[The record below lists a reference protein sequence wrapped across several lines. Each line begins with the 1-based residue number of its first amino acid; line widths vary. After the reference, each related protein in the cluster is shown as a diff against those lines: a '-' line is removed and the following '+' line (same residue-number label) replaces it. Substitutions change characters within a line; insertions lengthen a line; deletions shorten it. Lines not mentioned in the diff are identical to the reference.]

1 MLCGFDNKQRHRRIS
16 RTRGSNWE
24 VRCKDSEPQESS
36 LKESKCS
43 AVLIISSGT
52 GEYQEPEEVIG
63 KCAARIANRK
73 RVA

>member
-1 MLCGFDNKQRHRRIS
+1 MVVNDIKWVTPNATRLHRLIS

-43 AVLIISSGT
+43 AVSIISSGT
-52 GEYQEPEEVIG
+52 G
-63 KCAARIANRK
+63 
-73 RVA
+73 